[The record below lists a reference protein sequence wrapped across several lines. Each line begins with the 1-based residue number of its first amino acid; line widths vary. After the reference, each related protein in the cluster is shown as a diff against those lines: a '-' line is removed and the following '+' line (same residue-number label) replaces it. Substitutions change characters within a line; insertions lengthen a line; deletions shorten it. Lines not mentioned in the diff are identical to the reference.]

1 MFRTYSDMSF
11 MIKIQRYFIEIRWK
25 IAIEIISS
33 TIVDI
38 KFSPVFKL
46 FIIFREEIEEKK
58 TNKVENNEESKKP
71 LVEDEDRYLH
81 FTYGE
86 ENFHNDICTYTQVLN
101 EYYWVWI

>member
-1 MFRTYSDMSF
+1 M
-11 MIKIQRYFIEIRWK
+11 
-25 IAIEIISS
+25 
-33 TIVDI
+33 
-38 KFSPVFKL
+38 

-81 FTYGE
+81 LVMERKISIMIFV
-86 ENFHNDICTYTQVLN
+86 HTQVLN

>member
-58 TNKVENNEESKKP
+58 TNKVENKEESKKP

-81 FTYGE
+81 LVMERKISIMIFV
-86 ENFHNDICTYTQVLN
+86 HTQVLN